1 MPITDWPLK
10 ERPRER
16 LLKLGAHALSNAELL
31 AIFLRTGIKGKT
43 ALDLAL
49 ELLSGFGSL
58 RVLLEA
64 PLEVFCQYCGLG
76 DAKYAQLQAALELTR
91 RYIQEN
97 LQSDPIFSNAQQV
110 KNFLLSQ
117 MCHYKREVFACLFL
131 NTQHKLIC
139 FEKIFYGTL
148 NNASI
153 HPREIV
159 KRALELNAAA
169 VILAHNHPS
178 GKIEPSLADKEI
190 TQQLIKALALV
201 EIHVLDHMIVGNNCV
216 LSFSEL
222 GIIA

>member
-1 MPITDWPLK
+1 MPITDWPLQ

-49 ELLSGFGSL
+49 ELLSSFGSL

-64 PLEVFCQYCGLG
+64 PPKVFCQCNGLG
-76 DAKYAQLQAALELTR
+76 NAKYAQLQAALELTR
-91 RYIQEN
+91 RYMQEN
-97 LQSDPIFSNAQQV
+97 LQSNPIFSDAQQV

-117 MCHYKREVFACLFL
+117 MCHHKREVFACLFL

-139 FEKIFYGTL
+139 FENLFYGTL

-169 VILAHNHPS
+169 IILAHNHPS
-178 GKIEPSLADKEI
+178 GRTEPSLADKEI
-190 TQQLIKALALV
+190 TQQLIKVCVLV
-201 EIHVLDHMIVGNNCV
+201 DIYVLDHMIVGNNSV
-216 LSFSEL
+216 LSFKEL
-222 GIIA
+222 GILT